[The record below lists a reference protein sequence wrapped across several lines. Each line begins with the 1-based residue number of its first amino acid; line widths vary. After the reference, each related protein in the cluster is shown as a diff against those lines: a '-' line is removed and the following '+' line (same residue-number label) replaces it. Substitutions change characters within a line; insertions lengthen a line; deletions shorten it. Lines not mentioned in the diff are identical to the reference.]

1 MARVLVCDDER
12 HILRLIEV
20 NLQRQGYE
28 VQWTTDHRVVL
39 DTLRAERFDMLV
51 IDSDYTDPTTA
62 EIEAEIAGD
71 PELAGVR
78 VMVLNLKLGPPG
90 GFDWPN
96 TGLPPAVRPIE
107 LS

>member
-1 MARVLVCDDER
+1 M
-12 HILRLIEV
+12 RLIEV

-28 VQWTTDHRVVL
+28 VRLTSDHRVVL
-39 DTLRAERFDMLV
+39 DTMRAEKFDVLV

-62 EIEAEIAGD
+62 EIEAQIAGE
-71 PELAGVR
+71 PELAEVQ
-78 VMVLNLKLGPPG
+78 VVVLKLKLGSPG

-96 TGLPPAVRPIE
+96 TGLPPAVRSIE

>member
-1 MARVLVCDDER
+1 MARVLICDDER

-28 VQWTTDHRVVL
+28 VQLTSDHRGVL
-39 DTLRAERFDMLV
+39 DTLRAEKFDMLV
-51 IDSDYTDPTTA
+51 IDGDYTDPTTA

-78 VMVLNLKLGPPG
+78 VMVLGRRSGPPG
-90 GFDWPN
+90 GGGWL
-96 TGLPPAVRPIE
+96 TGPTAVV
-107 LS
+107 